1 VLYLQVFQIKIN
13 PIIGPKMTIG
23 RKCIDLQDEEEPE
36 VAGESQ
42 KGGIRP
48 SFDRKI
54 GGKTKIVGT
63 KKIF

>member
-1 VLYLQVFQIKIN
+1 
-13 PIIGPKMTIG
+13 MTIG

-36 VAGESQ
+36 EAGEFQ
-42 KGGIRP
+42 KAGIRP

-54 GGKTKIVGT
+54 CDKTEIVGT